1 LFDSTLAR
9 HSLGWRSPYECHWGD
24 TPDISVFRFPFWSE
38 VWYYSPSNQFPQSKM
53 LPGQFLGIAQNVGDA
68 FCYLVLTEPMDAS
81 TAPQVIARSVI
92 SQCSSASVP
101 SPPTEVQE
109 SFSFYCRDGKTLLS
123 DPSPSPDQSPDTL
136 DDVVD
141 SSGLCLLADTVS
153 QAIVEA
159 FHQDPLHSAIAS
171 FDGPPTKWAH
181 LDLPVDPSPSSQ
193 DSPSAQVDTI
203 AEELP
208 PLSDTHLMSNTVEDS
223 AQFAS
228 NQSADVPV
236 VCADVPLP
244 ASLLDS
250 DGDDHLNE
258 TSAVHVATV
267 TQEDEDTASLDP
279 GSVSFSD
286 SETSPEVNSE
296 VSRHLETLCDDADDD
311 LFHLIVGH
319 EWKNGILMMTLKWK
333 TDEMT
338 EVPFT
343 LAKRDY
349 PYEVS
354 KYFR

>member
-1 LFDSTLAR
+1 
-9 HSLGWRSPYECHWGD
+9 
-24 TPDISVFRFPFWSE
+24 
-38 VWYYSPSNQFPQSKM
+38 M

-68 FCYLVLTEPMDAS
+68 FCYLVLTEPTDAS

-92 SQCSSASVP
+92 SQHSSASVP

-109 SFSFYCRDGKTLLS
+109 SFSLYCRDGKTVLS
-123 DPSPSPDQSPDTL
+123 DPSPSPDQSLDTL

-141 SSGLCLLADTVS
+141 SSGLGLLADTAS

-159 FHQDPLHSAIAS
+159 FHQDPLCSAIAS
-171 FDGPPTKWAH
+171 FDEPPTKHAH

-223 AQFAS
+223 VDSAP

-236 VCADVPLP
+236 VGTDVPLP
-244 ASLLDS
+244 ASLPDP
-250 DGDDHLNE
+250 DGDDHLYE
-258 TSAVHVATV
+258 TPAVHVATV
-267 TQEDEDTASLDP
+267 TQEEEDAASLDP
-279 GSVSFSD
+279 GSASFSD
-286 SETSPEVNSE
+286 SETSPEVHSE
-296 VSRHLETLCDDADDD
+296 VSKHLENLSDDVDDD
-311 LFHLIVGH
+311 LFQSIAGH
-319 EWKNGILMMTLKWK
+319 EWKNGLLTMTLKWK

-354 KYFR
+354 KYILDNCIGSADGNYSTGRFT